1 MLNKQARRQWIKA
14 YSHQLERKKHPKI
27 ITKRPNLI
35 EKLPKLIWVLINTWT
50 MINLIKNAL
59 KQLKELIKI
68 KYYQSKSYNLLHGRT
83 YFRKVKINSLSIY
96 NHLIVNQRMPV
107 KETHNLSVSMV
118 LLECINLNRL
128 KVKEYSKI
136 MKIIRKYGIILS
148 TKQMNTFRKNM
159 NLKQAKKWMLSLLM
173 KEL

>member
-59 KQLKELIKI
+59 K
-68 KYYQSKSYNLLHGRT
+68 
-83 YFRKVKINSLSIY
+83 
-96 NHLIVNQRMPV
+96 
-107 KETHNLSVSMV
+107 
-118 LLECINLNRL
+118 
-128 KVKEYSKI
+128 
-136 MKIIRKYGIILS
+136 
-148 TKQMNTFRKNM
+148 
-159 NLKQAKKWMLSLLM
+159 
-173 KEL
+173 